1 MFCYLWS
8 LLLSVL
14 AKKIKWHSCIVTFV
28 FHFQNTFVFSGRLH
42 NAKMSLVVK
51 RSAYIFNI

>member
-14 AKKIKWHSCIVTFV
+14 AKKIKRHSCIVTFV
-28 FHFQNTFVFSGRLH
+28 FHFQNAIVFSGRLQ
-42 NAKMSLVVK
+42 NAKMSLGAK
-51 RSAYIFNI
+51 RPAYIFNI